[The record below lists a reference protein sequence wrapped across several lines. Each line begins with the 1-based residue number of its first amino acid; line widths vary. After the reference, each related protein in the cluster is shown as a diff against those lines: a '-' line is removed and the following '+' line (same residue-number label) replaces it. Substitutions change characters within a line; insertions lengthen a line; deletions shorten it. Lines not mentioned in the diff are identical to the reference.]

1 MARGLPTA
9 SNPEEEAALE
19 EGFWQCH
26 ALGWNTGLPSG
37 GPKSTRRGRRGVC
50 PHVLLQP
57 TTSCLLSSAPLPH
70 ATSALPTPPPA
81 SREVRKPRAV
91 ETSWVS
97 RHLCRAPVPTWAR
110 HQCPVGEGKGGAP
123 AKPETPSL
131 NPVGPLC
138 PSSRPPPGLVMP
150 PPRLPPVL
158 ISGVRVR
165 ERRWRREAQGGR
177 PGAREGTGRRG
188 SSGVLQVGV

>member
-1 MARGLPTA
+1 M
-9 SNPEEEAALE
+9 
-19 EGFWQCH
+19 
-26 ALGWNTGLPSG
+26 
-37 GPKSTRRGRRGVC
+37 
-50 PHVLLQP
+50 
-57 TTSCLLSSAPLPH
+57 
-70 ATSALPTPPPA
+70 
-81 SREVRKPRAV
+81 

-138 PSSRPPPGLVMP
+138 PPSRLPPGLVMP
-150 PPRLPPVL
+150 PSRLPPVP

-165 ERRWRREAQGGR
+165 ERRRRREAGSRGGDGEQGELWGPAGGSLTGGR
-177 PGAREGTGRRG
+177 GGSGRGNETAAAPRTRSRIYTGISCAFFFALCPFLELIFWKIKKQRQTERKRG
-188 SSGVLQVGV
+188 GRGEERKQ